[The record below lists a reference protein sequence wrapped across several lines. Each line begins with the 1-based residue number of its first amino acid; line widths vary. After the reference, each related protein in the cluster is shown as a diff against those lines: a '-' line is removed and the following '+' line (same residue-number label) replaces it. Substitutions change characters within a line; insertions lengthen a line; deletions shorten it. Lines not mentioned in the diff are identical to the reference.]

1 MILRRNHL
9 LETLQDGRIALGCSL
24 NEARDPGMVYAMAA
38 AGADTVFIDQEH
50 NLHNTETVFDLVAHA
65 HAAGI
70 SPLVRPPQ
78 IDYAWITRLL
88 DGGCQS
94 LLIPHV
100 RHPSEV
106 ERLIDLAFY
115 HPRGRRGVALV
126 GGAGVNYQE
135 VTSATDV
142 MRWANENLLVGLII
156 ETPEAV
162 EALDELLLP
171 GIGLALV
178 GHGDLAQLYGVPGDP
193 RHHLV
198 LEAQERVLALCAERE
213 IAYGVFQPSPHLI
226 ASEVEQGAQLIV
238 HGGVF
243 SFIRKSVGDFRRTV
257 DGALTADST
266 SAVVPPCGLPSVHR

>member
-1 MILRRNHL
+1 
-9 LETLQDGRIALGCSL
+9 
-24 NEARDPGMVYAMAA
+24 
-38 AGADTVFIDQEH
+38 VFIDQEH

-70 SPLVRPPQ
+70 TPLVRPPQ

-106 ERLIDLAFY
+106 EQLIDLAFY
-115 HPRGRRGVALV
+115 HPHGRRGVALV

-135 VTSATDV
+135 VTSTTEA
-142 MRWANENLLVGLII
+142 MRWANENLLIALIV

-171 GIGLALV
+171 GVGLALV
-178 GHGDLAQLYGVPGDP
+178 GHGDLAQLYGVPGDSQH
-193 RHHLV
+193 RLV
-198 LEAQERVLALCAERE
+198 REAQERVRALCAERG
-213 IAYGVFQPSPHLI
+213 IAYGVFQPNHDLI
-226 ASEVEQGAQLIV
+226 AAEVDLGAQLIV

-257 DGALTADST
+257 DEALVADST
-266 SAVVPPCGLPSVHR
+266 SELVQPCGGPSVHR